1 MVFRKIFINR
11 REKRNMNKLF
21 CQCLP
26 VLDISKIP
34 IYDFWYDYKK
44 AEIWGEAKLCYMGTT
59 DSFIVFIKTR
69 YLHRYCKRY

>member
-44 AEIWGEAKLCYMGTT
+44 AEIWGGSKIM
-59 DSFIVFIKTR
+59 
-69 YLHRYCKRY
+69 LHGYNRQLYSLHKDKIFT